1 VLADGTP
8 AYSLAVWHGF
18 NAPLVL
24 SIVALIAGAVSYV
37 MLKGRLNAAAGPPVI
52 RYLKGRRGF
61 ELTLSA
67 LISGARTLKDIFG
80 TDRLQTQFRI
90 IVAVAALAGFLPF
103 LRYGYH
109 FGPVPVT
116 SPDPIFAALWTV
128 GAICAIGCA
137 LQAKYHRLAALI
149 LISGA
154 GLVSCITFVW
164 LSAPDLALT
173 QLLVETVTTVLL
185 LLGLRWLPQR
195 SPEQWPGGTPPS
207 VLLRRG
213 TDLTIALLAG
223 AGMTLLS
230 LAILTQPV
238 GYTVSGFFL
247 ENAYPGGGGRNVVNV
262 ILVDFRAFDTLGEIA
277 VLAIV
282 AVTVFSLLRRFRPAQ
297 ESVRTPLQQRLQ
309 NTFDEDREGRSLG
322 DTLGDYIQVPRIVME
337 WLFPAIMVFA
347 IYLLIRGHDLPGG
360 GFAAGVTM
368 SIALILQYMASGTRS
383 IETRLR
389 VRPFSWM
396 GAGLLAAVV
405 TGAGA
410 TLFGSPFLTTWF
422 RYADVPLI
430 GQVPMASALLFDLG
444 VFLLVVG
451 ATALVLIAIA
461 HQSIR
466 IPIGP
471 RPDPGLIEEDA

>member
-1 VLADGTP
+1 MPHTATLAMVAAAAMAGVPLLNGFLSKEMFLAEALLNQGGWRFSWALPFLATGALALSVLYSIRFIHQTFFGPQPTALDRQPHEAPFWMRLPLGVLVLACLVVGIFPAATVGPFLDAAARAVLADGTP

-185 LLGLRWLPQR
+185 LLGLRWLPRDRQSNGPAAR
-195 SPEQWPGGTPPS
+195 RLPS
-207 VLLRRG
+207 
-213 TDLTIALLAG
+213 
-223 AGMTLLS
+223 S
-230 LAILTQPV
+230 C
-238 GYTVSGFFL
+238 
-247 ENAYPGGGGRNVVNV
+247 GGGR
-262 ILVDFRAFDTLGEIA
+262 T
-277 VLAIV
+277 
-282 AVTVFSLLRRFRPAQ
+282 S
-297 ESVRTPLQQRLQ
+297 
-309 NTFDEDREGRSLG
+309 RSPCW
-322 DTLGDYIQVPRIVME
+322 QVPE
-337 WLFPAIMVFA
+337 
-347 IYLLIRGHDLPGG
+347 
-360 GFAAGVTM
+360 
-368 SIALILQYMASGTRS
+368 
-383 IETRLR
+383 
-389 VRPFSWM
+389 
-396 GAGLLAAVV
+396 
-405 TGAGA
+405 
-410 TLFGSPFLTTWF
+410 
-422 RYADVPLI
+422 
-430 GQVPMASALLFDLG
+430 
-444 VFLLVVG
+444 
-451 ATALVLIAIA
+451 
-461 HQSIR
+461 
-466 IPIGP
+466 
-471 RPDPGLIEEDA
+471 